1 MAAEEMNEDS
11 LEEGEGVEGKMEKP
25 KMDLGVQ
32 VDVPSACERHVTVT
46 IPRADVD
53 RYFDDVYSELM
64 PSAAVPG
71 FRPGRAPRKLV
82 EQRFRKDVIGQVKGS
97 LVMDSIAQASEDQ
110 KLTAISEPDFN
121 FAAVEVPE
129 EGDMTFEFDIEVRP
143 EFELPQWKGLTVERP
158 TQEITDENVQQ
169 QVKSILGRYASLRP
183 SEGNAEP
190 GDYLS
195 VNIHVRQGEKHLST
209 EKEKLVCI
217 KPKLTFHDAEITD
230 FDKLMVGAG
239 EGDKRQTE
247 VELSAD
253 SPNEALAGQKVE
265 VEFEVLD
272 VKKLELP
279 ELNESFLD
287 EMGGFKTVEELHDAI
302 RANFARQL
310 EYQQQRRA
318 REQVSAALIESA
330 NWDLPPRLL
339 KRQSSREMERAILEL
354 RRNGFSEEEIR
365 AQENELRRSNAT
377 STAKALKEHFILE
390 RIAEEEAIEAVEADY
405 EEEIRLIAR
414 QSRESVRRVRAQLEK
429 NDLMDTLRNQ
439 IVERK
444 VIDRVLAEAKFHDV
458 PLQVPGETDTF
469 PLDLA
474 LGGVGELEK
483 LDAAGMAAAAAAGTT
498 GEKPAANVTQSRP
511 Q

>member
-1 MAAEEMNEDS
+1 MAADEMNEDS
-11 LEEGEGVEGKMEKP
+11 VEEGDAALGEMEKP
-25 KMDLGVQ
+25 RMELTVK

-46 IPRADVD
+46 IPRTDVD
-53 RYFDDVYSELM
+53 RYFNDVFSELM

-82 EQRFRKDVIGQVKGS
+82 EQRFRKEVVGQVKGS

-110 KLTAISEPDFN
+110 KLTAISEPDFD

-129 EGDMTFEFDIEVRP
+129 DGDMTFEFDIEVRP
-143 EFELPQWKGLTVERP
+143 EFELPKWKGLNIERP
-158 TQEITDENVQQ
+158 TQEVTDANVQQ
-169 QVKSILGRYASLRP
+169 RLQSILTRYAALKP
-183 SEGNAEP
+183 SEGQAEA
-190 GDYLS
+190 GDYLT
-195 VNIHVRQGEKHLST
+195 VNIHVHQGDKHLST
-209 EKEKLVCI
+209 EKERLVRL
-217 KPKLTFHDAEITD
+217 KPKLTFHDAEITG
-230 FDKLMVGAG
+230 FDKLMAGATA
-239 EGDKRQTE
+239 GDKRKTE

-253 SPNEALAGQKVE
+253 AANEALAGQKVE

-279 ELNESFLD
+279 ELTESFLD
-287 EMGGFKTVEELHDAI
+287 EMGGFKNVEELHEAI
-302 RANFARQL
+302 KEDFAQQL
-310 EYQQQRRA
+310 EYQQRQRA
-318 REQVSAALIESA
+318 REQVSAALVESA
-330 NWDLPPRLL
+330 NWELPPRLL
-339 KRQSSREMERAILEL
+339 KRQSSREMERAVLEL

-365 AQENELRRSNAT
+365 AQENELRRTNGA

-390 RIAEEEAIEAVEADY
+390 RIAEEESIEAVEEDY

-439 IVERK
+439 IIERK
-444 VIDRVLAEAKFHDV
+444 VIDRVLAEAKFKDV
-458 PLQVPGETDTF
+458 PLQIPGETDTF
-469 PLDLA
+469 PLNMA

-483 LDAAGMAAAAAAGTT
+483 LDSAGVAAAAAAGTS
-498 GEKPAANVTQSRP
+498 GNKPAANVTQSRP